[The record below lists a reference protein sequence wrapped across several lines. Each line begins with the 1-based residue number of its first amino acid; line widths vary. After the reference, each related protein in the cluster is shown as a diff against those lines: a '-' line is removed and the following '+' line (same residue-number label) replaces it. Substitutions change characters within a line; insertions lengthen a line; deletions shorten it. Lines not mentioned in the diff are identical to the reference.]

1 MSRPGEE
8 ITLLGMRARRK
19 PGRDF
24 ENIAFHTVS
33 SLGRFHM
40 DGIILLPP
48 RNTSSDKTV
57 NYTVCQCICTYSFFF
72 LHACYLPACITQ
84 TSFIIKRIIGF
95 FALCTHIHVSAESQ
109 VVYNYHGNSQL
120 SHHKLSDG
128 TTGMDPPL
136 IVPACE

>member
-8 ITLLGMRARRK
+8 ITLLGMRARRI

-24 ENIAFHTVS
+24 ENIDFHTVS

-48 RNTSSDKTV
+48 YTRDKHRGLMDI
-57 NYTVCQCICTYSFFF
+57 YHIDKSFFF

-84 TSFIIKRIIGF
+84 TSLFIKRMIWF
-95 FALCTHIHVSAESQ
+95 FALCTHIHVSADSQ

-128 TTGMDPPL
+128 TTGIDPPL
-136 IVPACE
+136 IVPA

>member
-8 ITLLGMRARRK
+8 ITLLGMRARRI

-24 ENIAFHTVS
+24 ENIDFHTSS

-48 RNTSSDKTV
+48 RNNIHNNHVFHNRNNT
-57 NYTVCQCICTYSFFF
+57 CILRILSFFF

-84 TSFIIKRIIGF
+84 TGFIIKRIIRL
-95 FALCTHIHVSAESQ
+95 FALCTHIHDNAATTAVI
-109 VVYNYHGNSQL
+109 
-120 SHHKLSDG
+120 KLHCRIQRQMVQTKYPENQG
-128 TTGMDPPL
+128 VL
-136 IVPACE
+136 FEEVH